1 MNAHTHSHDSAH
13 VGHEMEDFEGGYAIW
28 AIPFSLIMLIGFV
41 LIVVL
46 WAPAAASREMKIKE
60 QQGAEASRQ
69 SLLDHRALEA
79 ETLEKTGVK
88 QAMAELVRRNATYGT
103 P

>member
-1 MNAHTHSHDSAH
+1 MSTHTHTHDGAH

-28 AIPFSLIMLIGFV
+28 AIPFSLIMLLGFV
-41 LIVVL
+41 LIVVI
-46 WAPAAASREMKIKE
+46 WAPAAATREMRIKE
-60 QQGAEASRQ
+60 VQGAEAGRQ

-79 ETLEKTGVK
+79 EALGKADVN
-88 QAMAELVRRNATYGT
+88 QAMAELVRNHATSGT